1 MKILVVMGGLSSES
15 EISIKTGKEI
25 SKALSKKYK
34 VVEYI
39 VKDLKEFY
47 KFILDNSFDFIFL
60 ALHGKYGE
68 DGIIQAFLDSLNL
81 KYSFSNFYSSFIGFD
96 KMLSN
101 LIVQNY
107 INENNIKNLFIPKSI
122 YLNINYINAKGYNLL
137 DYIVNRIKQ
146 EFIVNYVIVKPNSSG
161 SSVGISKVKVD
172 DLESLNN
179 ALKIALKEDPNFI
192 CIQEY
197 IEGLELSVGVL
208 QNKDK
213 IIPLEVCQLEINNN
227 DIFDYEKKYVTNTK
241 HIIPPNI
248 DEYLLDYIKFISKE
262 LFLVF
267 NAKDI
272 VRFDYRLTS
281 DNKLYFL
288 EVNTIPGFTPVSI
301 VPDQAKVSGFSFEDL
316 LDIIINNNITNQ
328 LTLN

>member
-1 MKILVVMGGLSSES
+1 
-15 EISIKTGKEI
+15 
-25 SKALSKKYK
+25 
-34 VVEYI
+34 

-272 VRFDYRLTS
+272 ARFDYRLTS